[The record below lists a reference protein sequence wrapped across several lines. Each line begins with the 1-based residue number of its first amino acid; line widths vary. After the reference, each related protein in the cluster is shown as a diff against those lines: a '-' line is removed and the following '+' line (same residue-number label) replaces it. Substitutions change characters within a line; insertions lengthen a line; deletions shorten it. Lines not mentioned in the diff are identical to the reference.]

1 MSEENTTKT
10 YFEKF
15 KEDYLITDENNTI
28 ELKTVNP
35 HNNVLV
41 TKPFKIFTEDKK
53 GNLDILVYTIDGET
67 IQYTNP
73 NATPNTPN
81 PDNNRDKLY
90 KVKRLAVPRIYKDKK
105 GNEKLLRYEFPSKK
119 EADHKPFFPPK
130 LVEKYAT
137 GEHIETLI
145 FTEGYKKAFYGSLFG
160 FDIIGLGSTTLYREN
175 ATGMIYGDILRLILK
190 CKPKNIIILF
200 DGDVLDISLT
210 ALEKGEDIRKRPHG
224 FFTSTLNIKE
234 LLKDYTAN
242 GIDLY
247 FAHVKSENVNKAKG
261 LDDALMEMRG
271 KEIEM
276 LEDLTSF
283 SRPGQYFWKNNISNN
298 ANKLHEHFHTFN
310 VDNFYLYH
318 QTLIGDKSFVFN
330 GSTYK
335 YNDADGRCDMQ
346 IPAEV
351 FDYFR
356 VGDNYYKFIKIPN
369 KYGDLEKT
377 FTGRKKGTIVDD
389 LGRVHVCKI
398 PKYEAF
404 CNVPSHSDFQQIVHS
419 CFNTYYPF
427 EWDAE
432 EGDCQHSLDYIR
444 HIFGE
449 QYELGLDYV
458 QLLYQK
464 PNQVLPILCLVSSE
478 NNTGKSTFL
487 KWLKAIF
494 TQNCTVIGNDQLI
507 DQFNGSYATKLIVG
521 CEETFI
527 DKKPVIEKLKN
538 LSTGDKIQLRKMQSD
553 PVEID
558 FFGKFI
564 LLTNNERSFIYASK
578 DDIRFWVRKIYKPK
592 TDNPNILADCLIP
605 EIPAFLYYL
614 NKRAMHTKQES
625 RMWFHES
632 LIKTDA
638 LRRLVE
644 SNKPRLEREIEDKIK
659 QLFIETGLPTLH
671 YPLDYIRDNFITVR
685 KIEDSYLRE
694 VLEMM
699 KVERYKNSNGKF
711 DSTSVKIYFLDAEYT
726 VASRIL
732 RCRPYVFNRES
743 FITESDLEQ
752 YEIKNSGTKSTEQQ
766 EVAQLVDDQ
775 IF

>member
-1 MSEENTTKT
+1 MSEEPKTKT
-10 YFEKF
+10 YYEQF

-28 ELKTVNP
+28 DLKHEDP
-35 HNNVLV
+35 HNGVKM
-41 TKPFKIFTEDKK
+41 TKPFKIFTEDKH
-53 GNLDILVYTIDGET
+53 GNLDILVYTIERET
-67 IQYTNP
+67 IMYPNP
-73 NATPNTPN
+73 NATPKTLN

-90 KVKRLAVPRIYKDKK
+90 KVKRLAVPRVYKDKK
-105 GNEKLLRYEFPSKK
+105 TGKEKTLKYEFPEKK
-119 EADHKPFFPPK
+119 AADHKPFFPPNLISK
-130 LVEKYAT
+130 YEK
-137 GEHIETLI
+137 GEQIDTLI
-145 FTEGYKKAFYGSLFG
+145 FTEGYKKAFYGDMFG
-160 FDIIGLGSTTLYREN
+160 FDVVGLGSVTLYRDN
-175 ATGMIYGDILRLILK
+175 TTGMIYGDIIKLIK
-190 CKPKNIIILF
+190 RCNPRNILILF
-200 DGDVLDISLT
+200 DGDVLDISVKSL
-210 ALEKGEDIRKRPHG
+210 ADGEDIRARPHG
-224 FFTSTLNIKE
+224 FFTNTLNIKE
-234 LLKDYTAN
+234 LLKDYTTK

-247 FAHVKSENVNKAKG
+247 FGHVRSSSVNGAKG
-261 LDDALMEMRG
+261 LDDALMAMRG
-271 KEIEM
+271 KESEL
-276 LEDLTSF
+276 LEDLTSY

-298 ANKLHEHFHTFN
+298 TNKLHEHFHTFN

-318 QTLIGDKSFVFN
+318 QNLIGDKSFVFN

-335 YNDADGRCDMQ
+335 YNAEDGRCDMQ

-389 LGRVHVCKI
+389 IGRSHVPKI
-398 PKYEAF
+398 AKYEAF

-432 EGDCQHSLDYIR
+432 EGDCKNSLDYVR

-449 QYELGLDYV
+449 QYELGLDYM

-494 TQNCTVIGNDQLI
+494 TQNATVIGNDQLI

-578 DDIRFWVRKIYKPK
+578 DDIRFWVRKIKAPK

-605 EIPAFLYYL
+605 EIRAFLYYL
-614 NKRAMHTKQES
+614 NKRAMATKQQS
-625 RMWFHES
+625 RMWFHAD

-638 LRRLVE
+638 LRTLVE
-644 SNKPRLEREIEDKIK
+644 SNKPRIEREIEDKIK
-659 QLFIETGLPTLH
+659 QMFIETGLSVLH
-671 YPLDYIRDNFITVR
+671 FPLEWIRENFVSVKKVEDYYIREI
-685 KIEDSYLRE
+685 
-694 VLEMM
+694 LEKMH
-699 KVERYKNSNGKF
+699 VEQYKNSKGKL
-711 DSTSVKIYFLDAEYT
+711 DSTSVKIYFMDAEYNVT
-726 VASRIL
+726 SVAR
-732 RCRPYVFNRES
+732 RCRPYIFHRDQ
-743 FITESDLEQ
+743 FITEADIAMNEMETVADGKKQLEMA
-752 YEIKNSGTKSTEQQ
+752 ELTDGAT
-766 EVAQLVDDQ
+766 
-775 IF
+775 F